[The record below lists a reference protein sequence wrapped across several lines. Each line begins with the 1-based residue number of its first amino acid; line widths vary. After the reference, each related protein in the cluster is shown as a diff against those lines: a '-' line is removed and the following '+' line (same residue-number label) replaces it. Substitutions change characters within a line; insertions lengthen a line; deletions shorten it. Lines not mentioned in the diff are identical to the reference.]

1 MAAGAR
7 QNERQSAKHTVD
19 AHREHEDPQF
29 FGIAQLAAEF
39 GVTPRAIRFY
49 ETKGL
54 LAPQRVNGTRVY
66 ARRDRARLA
75 LIVRAKAIGIS
86 LDEIKHYLELYGHH
100 GEGRLKQLEYVVE
113 RSGQA
118 IAELEAKKLQLE
130 QTLEEL
136 RHINRVCK
144 QKIAARK
151 R

>member
-1 MAAGAR
+1 MSAGP
-7 QNERQSAKHTVD
+7 RQSARRSARNVVE
-19 AHREHEDPQF
+19 AHRQAEKPEF
-29 FGIAQLAAEF
+29 FGIADLATEF

-54 LAPQRVNGTRVY
+54 LAPQRVNGARVY

-75 LIVRAKAIGIS
+75 LIVRAKGIGMS
-86 LDEIKHYLELYGHH
+86 LGEIKHYLELYGHH

-113 RSGQA
+113 RSDQA
-118 IAELEAKKLQLE
+118 ISELEEKKQQLE
-130 QTLEEL
+130 QTLDEL
-136 RHINRVCK
+136 RHINRVCR